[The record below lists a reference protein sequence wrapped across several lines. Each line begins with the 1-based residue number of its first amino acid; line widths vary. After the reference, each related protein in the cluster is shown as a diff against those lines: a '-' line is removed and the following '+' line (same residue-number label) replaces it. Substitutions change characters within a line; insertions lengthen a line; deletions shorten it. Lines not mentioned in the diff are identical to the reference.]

1 MVKVTHGKHG
11 TSLYSLVKSFFIILY
26 INPNLCLLQNGL
38 YLSSHVDENDVQTIA
53 HKCDVVRLHDSKNT
67 RKTKSTE
74 DADSDLTNNNIF
86 WCLGTYDP
94 LTETF
99 PSDND

>member
-1 MVKVTHGKHG
+1 MWERFNGSKVVRVKWFYHPEETKAGRRPSDGK
-11 TSLYSLVKSFFIILY
+11 
-26 INPNLCLLQNGL
+26 NGL

-53 HKCDVVRLHDSKNT
+53 HKCEVVQLHDSKNH
-67 RKTKSTE
+67 RNTKSST
-74 DADSDLTNNNIF
+74 DSDSDVTNNNIF